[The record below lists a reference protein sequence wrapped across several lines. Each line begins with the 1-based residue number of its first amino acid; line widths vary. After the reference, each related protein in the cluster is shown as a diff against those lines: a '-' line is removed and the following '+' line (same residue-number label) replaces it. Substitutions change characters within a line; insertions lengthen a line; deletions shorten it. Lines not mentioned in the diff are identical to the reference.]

1 MTHDRSNSRQDQ
13 ATALIEG
20 LEHLD
25 VGVTVFTPDFKL
37 VASNR
42 RFQELLAFPDQLCL
56 PGTHLS
62 EFFRYNA
69 ERGEYGPGDVKAQ
82 VEARM
87 AIARRGEPY
96 RAERIRPD
104 GTVLEVSGSTL
115 PSGGLVTV
123 YADITERYRR
133 AEELE
138 RKVVERTAELEKNR
152 AELAKKSQAM
162 ETIIE
167 HVRHGIT
174 MFDGDL
180 ELVMCNSQFL
190 DILRMPPEFGR
201 PGTPFEAFM
210 RINAERGEY
219 GPGDIDEMIKERIKM
234 ARNMSAHRFERV
246 RPDGSAVEII
256 GSPIPSGG
264 FVTTYTDITERKTAE
279 RLLKESE
286 ERLRSV
292 LEASST
298 GVAVSGRDDG
308 VVRFANQ
315 RFADLLCR
323 PLESLI
329 GVKASSLHLNREQ
342 WREIMSRY
350 KEGKDIHDEEV
361 EFTRADGST
370 FWSLVTLKP
379 IRFEGEVAVLTW
391 AYDITE
397 VRAIREKLSEMAHHD
412 SLTGLANRRLFHDG
426 LELALARSRRRARYG
441 ALLYCD
447 LDGFKPIN
455 DRFGH
460 ECGDLVLKEV
470 SERLRTC
477 IRRSDLPARLGG
489 DEFAIIVED
498 LNSPEEALE
507 IGEKIIAAI
516 AQPIPIYEMK
526 VGVGCSIGIAIFD
539 GSQESAERLIRQAD
553 KSMYEAK
560 QAGKGCIRM
569 AKVETNH

>member
-1 MTHDRSNSRQDQ
+1 MTHDRSNNKQDQ
-13 ATALIEG
+13 TTALIES

-25 VGVTVFTPDFKL
+25 VGVTVFTADFKL

-42 RFQELLAFPDQLCL
+42 RFQELLAFPDELCQ
-56 PGTHLS
+56 PGVHLS

-69 ERGEYGPGDVKAQ
+69 KRGEYGPGEIEAQ
-82 VEARM
+82 VAARM
-87 AIARRGEPY
+87 NIANRGEPY
-96 RAERIRPD
+96 RTERIRPD

-138 RKVVERTAELEKNR
+138 KKVIERTAELEKSR
-152 AELAKKSQAM
+152 AELAEKSKAM

-180 ELVMCNSQFL
+180 NLVMCNSQFL
-190 DILRMPPEFGR
+190 DILRMNREFGR
-201 PGTPFEAFM
+201 PGTSFEAFM
-210 RINAERGEY
+210 RVNAERGEY
-219 GPGDIDEMIKERIKM
+219 GPGDIEKMVRERVKM

-246 RPDGSAVEII
+246 RPDGSAVEVI
-256 GSPIPSGG
+256 GSPIPNGG
-264 FVTTYTDITERKTAE
+264 FVTTYADITERKTAE

-308 VVRFANQ
+308 VIRFANQ
-315 RFADLLCR
+315 RFADLLNR
-323 PLESLI
+323 PLDGI
-329 GVKASSLHLNREQ
+329 VGAKASSLHHNREQ
-342 WREIMSRY
+342 WREIMRRY
-350 KEGKDIHDEEV
+350 KDGESIQDEEV
-361 EFTRADGST
+361 EFTRIDGDT

-379 IRFEGEVAVLTW
+379 IRFEGEGAVLTW

-397 VRAIREKLSEMAHHD
+397 LRGIREKLAQMAHHD

-470 SERLRTC
+470 AERLRDC
-477 IRRSDLPARLGG
+477 VRRSDLPARLGG
-489 DEFAIIVED
+489 DEFAVIVED

-507 IGEKIIAAI
+507 IGEKIIAALS
-516 AQPIPIYEMK
+516 QPIPIYEMR
-526 VGVGCSIGIAIFD
+526 VNVGCSIGIAIFD
-539 GSQESAERLIRQAD
+539 GSEESAERLINRAD

-560 QAGKGCIRM
+560 QAGKGCIRV
-569 AKVETNH
+569 AKAG